1 MMTLRRLVA
10 VGAVLTLAACQLPP
24 QDSTQIGFRGVQ
36 MGQTS
41 SPETAA
47 VVQAANVAPAALPAA
62 SADASRADTIYQN
75 VQVLG
80 HLSNAE
86 FLRTMTAIT
95 NWVAPTSGPEAGCN
109 YCHNAQNLASDE
121 KYQKVVSRQML
132 MMTQEINGQWTGH
145 VAQTGVTCY
154 TCHRGVQ
161 VPAGTWYYTNVN
173 QPLRHYLDRDD
184 IRVQS
189 QLPLRSEVSNR
200 SSVNQTEYAYALMI
214 NMSSGLGVNCTFC
227 HNSRA
232 FTNWEQSPPQR
243 LTALRGLRM
252 VRSLNMNHMVALQD
266 VWPAARHPAAHL
278 TNEGTL
284 EPWHINA
291 EVSRGP
297 MGDGAKLQCQTCH
310 QGVNK
315 PLYGAPMAEAYPG
328 LYPAPPAAVETEV
341 TDSVAPAEAVE

>member
-1 MMTLRRLVA
+1 MISLRRL
-10 VGAVLTLAACQLPP
+10 TLALAVVGLAGCQLPP
-24 QDSTQIGFRGVQ
+24 QDSTQVGFRGV
-36 MGQTS
+36 MIGQTS
-41 SPETAA
+41 SPETMAA
-47 VVQAANVAPAALPAA
+47 LQAANVAPAALPPAA
-62 SADASRADTIYQN
+62 TDASRADSIYQN

-95 NWVAPTSGPEAGCN
+95 NWVAPTTGPEAGCN

-132 MMTQEINGQWTGH
+132 RMTQEINGEWTGH

-154 TCHRGVQ
+154 TCHRGGP
-161 VPAGTWYYTNVN
+161 VPPGTWYYTDVN

-189 QLPLRSEVSNR
+189 QMPLRTEVSNR
-200 SSVNQTEYAYALMI
+200 SSVNQAEYAYALMI

-232 FTNWEQSPPQR
+232 FTNWDQSPPQR

-266 VWPAARHPAAHL
+266 VWPAARHAADHL
-278 TNEGTL
+278 TDEGTL
-284 EPWHINA
+284 EPWHVNA

-310 QGVNK
+310 QGLNK
-315 PLYGAPMAEAYPG
+315 PLYAAAMAQAYPG
-328 LYPAPPAAVETEV
+328 LYPYVPPPVSEATADTAAAIE
-341 TDSVAPAEAVE
+341 